1 MADDPVQAARDA
13 LDNVIF
19 TMDAAAIDRAIDALI
34 AAVRA
39 ETLHEV
45 RRPLQILV
53 EALTPNTL
61 CGYALYGEP
70 ALCTCGNCKTR

>member
-19 TMDAAAIDRAIDALI
+19 TMDAAGIDRAIDALI

-39 ETLHEV
+39 EG
-45 RRPLQILV
+45 
-53 EALTPNTL
+53 TPDPTRTPG
-61 CGYALYGEP
+61 CD
-70 ALCTCGNCKTR
+70 CDQSGNPERTYHAIDCNWRTAS